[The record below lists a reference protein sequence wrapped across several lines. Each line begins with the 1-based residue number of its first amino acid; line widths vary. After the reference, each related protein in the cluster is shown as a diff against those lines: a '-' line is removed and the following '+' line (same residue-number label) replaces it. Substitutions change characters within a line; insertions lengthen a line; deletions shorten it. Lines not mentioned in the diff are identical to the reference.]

1 MIPVTNPLAQ
11 AEHYGPEIRVAIDR
25 VLASGHYIL
34 GPEVEALE
42 REFATYIG
50 TSFAVGVANGTDAI
64 AIALRALDVGPGD
77 EVITVSMTAVATVAA
92 IEMVGASPV
101 LVDVDPVYYTMD
113 PNALTAAISPRTKAV
128 IPVHLYGQPADLD
141 SILSICNAAGIPI
154 VEDASQAHGA
164 SLNGRRVGSIG
175 VIGAFSCYPTKNL
188 GALGDAGLLTTN
200 DPNLAARLRGL
211 RQYGWL
217 ERNWSLEPGVNSR
230 LDELQ
235 AAILRVK
242 LSHLDE
248 MNERRATIACAYGQV
263 LQGSRLI
270 TPAVRPQ
277 SAHAWHLY
285 VVRSDRRDGIRDLLH
300 SQGVGTAIH
309 YPHPVH
315 LQPAYAGR
323 IATADS
329 LATTECVAAEVLSLP
344 LFPELDDSQLSRLV
358 TARYELVIDGPE
370 GP

>member
-1 MIPVTNPLAQ
+1 MIPVANPLAQ
-11 AEHYGPEIRVAIDR
+11 AQRYEPEIRMAIER

-42 REFATYIG
+42 QEFATYIG
-50 TSFAVGVANGTDAI
+50 TSSAVGVANGTDAI
-64 AIALRALDVGPGD
+64 ALALRALDVGPGD

-92 IEMVGASPV
+92 IEMVGAVPV

-113 PNALTAAISPRTKAV
+113 PEALSAAISPRTKTV
-128 IPVHLYGQPADLD
+128 IPVHLYGQPADME
-141 SILSICNAAGIPI
+141 SILRICDSAGIPV

-164 SLNGRRVGSIG
+164 SVNGRLVGSMG

-188 GALGDAGLLTTN
+188 GALGDAGLLTTS
-200 DPNLAARLRGL
+200 DPYLASRLKGL

-248 MNERRATIACAYGQV
+248 MNDRRSSLAKAYLQAVSGLPLIAPSIRERSV
-263 LQGSRLI
+263 
-270 TPAVRPQ
+270 
-277 SAHAWHLY
+277 HAWHLF
-285 VVRSDRRDGIRDLLH
+285 VLLSSDRERMQQSLR
-300 SQGVGTAIH
+300 SMGVATSVH
-309 YPHPVH
+309 YPFPVH
-315 LQPAYAGR
+315 MQPAYSGR
-323 IATADS
+323 ITSAGF
-329 LATTECVAAEVLSLP
+329 LEMTERISVEGFSLP
-344 LFPELDDSQLSRLV
+344 LFPELADSQHSRVVAALAEV
-358 TARYELVIDGPE
+358 AADRRERH
-370 GP
+370 